1 MFILV
6 GGNVWLHFFL
16 SLITPACPTFL
27 YLLASIYIASE
38 TSTYCLCVDI
48 VLPLCRV
55 QKNQLWV
62 ISSFANHAEI
72 AEKIKFRN
80 RVHAEKTTLWI
91 LKVRR
96 QLISFLV
103 FLPGPSENAFDQ
115 TFWSCSGRMFKPLN
129 SLFLIVCHILL
140 PKWTQS
146 TMYLVLP
153 VIYYL
158 PLFANR
164 IR

>member
-55 QKNQLWV
+55 QKHQLWV

-103 FLPGPSENAFDQ
+103 F
-115 TFWSCSGRMFKPLN
+115 C
-129 SLFLIVCHILL
+129 
-140 PKWTQS
+140 
-146 TMYLVLP
+146 LVLRKTPLTKHFGP
-153 VIYYL
+153 VRVGCSNLWILCSWLYAIFSCQNEHSRLCTLYCQWFITCLCL
-158 PLFANR
+158 P
-164 IR
+164 IG